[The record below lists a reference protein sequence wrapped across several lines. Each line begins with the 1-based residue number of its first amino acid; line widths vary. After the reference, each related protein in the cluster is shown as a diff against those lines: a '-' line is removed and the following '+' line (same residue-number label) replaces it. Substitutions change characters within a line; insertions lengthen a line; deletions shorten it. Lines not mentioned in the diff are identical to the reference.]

1 MVARLARSQE
11 GFILA
16 AVLWVLA
23 IMLIAVG
30 IFHSYVQ
37 RKLTVGL
44 QAKAHI
50 QQELDTYSTEQTL
63 LYLLSTS
70 RKTLAGMTFSHLTN
84 EQFQS
89 ETFSYTSAVGDELL
103 MDGSVYSGIGGS
115 KFALQDSAG
124 LISVNADDQSIL
136 LDFLSR
142 FETDAGVKMQ
152 LLAALQDY
160 IDADE
165 LVSLSGA
172 EKQDYLARAM
182 LSPPNDY
189 LRTASELFRVI
200 GWSEWLNAHS
210 QFDVQ
215 NWITVGRFTVMNLNT
230 MPKSLLMYY
239 LRLDESL
246 VDQLILERRTNPF
259 RTVEDFVLRTKL
271 PLSLDE
277 ERFRFLPGN
286 ELRLRIWNS
295 GGGQARLISLQL
307 TPNGLLGPWLVDY
320 EYSVEP
326 PENNNEPLAIRQSNL
341 FNTALGDDI
350 RGH

>member
-1 MVARLARSQE
+1 MVARLARLQE

-37 RKLTVGL
+37 RKLSIGI

-50 QQELDTYSTEQTL
+50 QQGLNNYSTEQTL
-63 LYLLSTS
+63 LYVLSTS
-70 RKTLAGMTFSHLTN
+70 RKTLAGVTFSTLTSEQVQN
-84 EQFQS
+84 EN
-89 ETFSYTSAVGDELL
+89 FSYTSAVGDELL
-103 MDGSVYSGIGGS
+103 LDGSVYRGIGDS
-115 KFALQDSAG
+115 KFSLQDSAG
-124 LISVNADDQSIL
+124 LISVNAEDQSIL
-136 LDFLSR
+136 LDFFNH
-142 FETDAGVKMQ
+142 FETDAGVKMR
-152 LLAALQDY
+152 LLAALHDY

-165 LVSLSGA
+165 VVSLSGA
-172 EKQDYLARAM
+172 EKQDYMAAAM
-182 LSPPNDY
+182 PPPPNDY
-189 LRTASELFRVI
+189 LRTPSELFRVM
-200 GWSEWLNAHS
+200 GWREWLNAHA

-215 NWITVGRFTVMNLNT
+215 NWITVSRFTVMNLNT
-230 MPKSLLMYY
+230 MPKSLLRSY
-239 LRLDESL
+239 LGLNEDL
-246 VDQLILERRTNPF
+246 VDQLIVERRTNPF
-259 RTVEDFVLRTKL
+259 RTTDDFVSRAKL

-320 EYSVEP
+320 EYSVQSV
-326 PENNNEPLAIRQSNL
+326 ENNNEALAIRQSTL
-341 FNTALGDDI
+341 FDHALDDDI
-350 RGH
+350 RRH